1 METLKLKKINGKK
14 ENFIANLSKL
24 TKVKLTELID
34 KEKSCDYYKV
44 VKLKKEDIV
53 KLISDLAK
61 KESNKLET
69 VKNKAKNKASYN
81 NCVVET
87 NRLMKEECNKLGYA
101 LKLFIDC
108 KGINL
113 INRPLSEKFTE
124 YDRIKMTAIYEII
137 ELARKDSK
145 LYKFIESI
153 KSIQTSKGKFVPYY
167 VGQKLFNEKRE
178 LMLTKYVNS
187 NIQEREIFTLE
198 H

>member
-1 METLKLKKINGKK
+1 METIKKTVNKAVNKRNVNK
-14 ENFIANLSKL
+14 EKNSSKL
-24 TKVKLTELID
+24 AQTKSINLLDE
-34 KEKSCDYYKV
+34 
-44 VKLKKEDIV
+44 
-53 KLISDLAK
+53 AK
-61 KESNKLET
+61 KETKKQNKLET
-69 VKNKAKNKASYN
+69 VKTKVKNKASYT

-113 INRPLSEKFTE
+113 TNRPLSDKFTE
-124 YDRIKMTAIYEII
+124 FDRIKMTAIYEII

-153 KSIQTSKGKFVPYY
+153 DKIQTSKGKFVPYY
-167 VGQKLFNEKRE
+167 VGQKLFKEKRE

-187 NIQEREIFTLE
+187 NIQEREIFTFE